1 MGVLLENK
9 RHYGAKLNENLLPKN
24 IPLILSQS
32 REFQAIGA
40 KGQQEVPLLK
50 KLKQNEDIDELLP
63 KVQSRTMRDMNMK
76 PLLLILGYLMKDEN
90 ISNPVFKEGLNQI
103 LREGVFHVNMMID
116 VAMEINAMAR
126 MQKSVK
132 KLGWKAIE
140 SLINF

>member
-1 MGVLLENK
+1 M
-9 RHYGAKLNENLLPKN
+9 
-24 IPLILSQS
+24 
-32 REFQAIGA
+32 
-40 KGQQEVPLLK
+40 
-50 KLKQNEDIDELLP
+50 LP

>member
-1 MGVLLENK
+1 MDTDKTNAVADLDNK
-9 RHYGAKLNENLLPKN
+9 LTKSA
-24 IPLILSQS
+24 LS
-32 REFQAIGA
+32 A
-40 KGQQEVPLLK
+40 
-50 KLKQNEDIDELLP
+50 
-63 KVQSRTMRDMNMK
+63 VQ
-76 PLLLILGYLMKDEN
+76 
-90 ISNPVFKEGLNQI
+90 EGLNKI